1 MDEEQ
6 QAQHWCQLAAKGDRA
21 AATKLLHA
29 YYQRVF
35 SYLRRL
41 SESDDDAADLT
52 QETFIKVWQS
62 VPKYQAR
69 SRVTTWIHRI
79 AYCTWVDWIRKRRP
93 TSAKSDNWWLNLSDD
108 GPHPSAPLS
117 EREQQQQLWRLV
129 RQLPEEQ
136 AQAIH
141 LRYGQQL
148 SLKDT
153 AEVLDLPLSTL
164 KLRIRTALDQLRRQL
179 ETSNDIPTTF
189 NLKH

>member
-6 QAQHWCQLAAKGDRA
+6 QAQHWCHLAANGDRA

-29 YYQRVF
+29 YYERIF
-35 SYLRRL
+35 AYLRRL
-41 SESDDDAADLT
+41 SQSDDDAADLT

-62 VPKYQAR
+62 ISKYRAQ

-79 AYCTWVDWIRKRRP
+79 AYCTWVDWIRKRHP
-93 TSAKSDNWWLNLSDD
+93 TTAKPDNWWLSLSDD
-108 GPHPSAPLS
+108 RPHPSAPIG
-117 EREQQQQLWRLV
+117 EREEQQQLWQLV
-129 RQLPEEQ
+129 RQLSQEQ

-179 ETSNDIPTTF
+179 ETTKDNPTAL
-189 NLKH
+189 NLNL